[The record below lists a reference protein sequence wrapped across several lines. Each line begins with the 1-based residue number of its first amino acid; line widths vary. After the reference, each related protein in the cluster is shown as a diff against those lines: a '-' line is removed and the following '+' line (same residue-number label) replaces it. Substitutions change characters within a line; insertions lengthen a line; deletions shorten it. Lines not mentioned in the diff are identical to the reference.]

1 MRVCGSSQG
10 DRPPVRIKLD
20 GNRPISI
27 TDDAEPQTVYGAMEF
42 VDGANLST
50 EYYYDGNGSL
60 VADANKGIAMIEYD
74 NLNHPKRIQFT
85 NGNTIEYVYA
95 PDGQK
100 LRIKYQTATGNVV
113 VPLNTVQTITAATT
127 TQTDYVGNLVY
138 TATASGSTAT
148 PVLNKILYPD
158 GYFTVSSGT
167 GGDFRYFSKDHLGNN
182 RVVTGGST
190 VYQRTHYYPFGGP
203 YADVGTAPDY
213 QPYKYNGK
221 ELDRMHGLDLYDYG
235 FRHYDP
241 IVPMFTQQD
250 PMAEKYYHLSPYAY
264 CGGNPVKYIDLD
276 GRKIYIPKQ
285 FQSKVL
291 EMINSFSK
299 TQYKVNEKGYMC
311 VDKDAAIN
319 EKGSNHYSERI
330 DATIAAKGRLTIMI
344 GDKYTANGITSNIE
358 KTYGGGLTTINKKNK
373 ADIKTVVTGKD
384 HIVHDTN
391 GNELKKTGG
400 EVLIHEI
407 VGHAAPVL
415 AGSETGN
422 EVDNE
427 NVVRKELGLQERE
440 REENHEE

>member
-1 MRVCGSSQG
+1 
-10 DRPPVRIKLD
+10 
-20 GNRPISI
+20 
-27 TDDAEPQTVYGAMEF
+27 
-42 VDGANLST
+42 
-50 EYYYDGNGSL
+50 
-60 VADANKGIAMIEYD
+60 
-74 NLNHPKRIQFT
+74 
-85 NGNTIEYVYA
+85 
-95 PDGQK
+95 
-100 LRIKYQTATGNVV
+100 
-113 VPLNTVQTITAATT
+113 
-127 TQTDYVGNLVY
+127 
-138 TATASGSTAT
+138 
-148 PVLNKILYPD
+148 
-158 GYFTVSSGT
+158 
-167 GGDFRYFSKDHLGNN
+167 
-182 RVVTGGST
+182 
-190 VYQRTHYYPFGGP
+190 
-203 YADVGTAPDY
+203 
-213 QPYKYNGK
+213 
-221 ELDRMHGLDLYDYG
+221 MHGLNTYDYG
-235 FRHYDP
+235 ARQYDP
-241 IVPMFTQQD
+241 ILARWDRVD
-250 PMAEKYYHLSPYAY
+250 PLCEKYYNTSPYAY
-264 CGGNPVKYIDLD
+264 CMDNPVKFVDPD
-276 GRKIYIPKQ
+276 GKKICIPKQ

-291 EMINSFSK
+291 EMINTYSS

-422 EVDNE
+422 AVDNE